1 MHCFV
6 VQVKIWLAQLQA
18 LQLSHTTPRSRS
30 AAAAVAAA
38 AAAEDSDDESMY
50 TASSDAPTGANTTAS
65 DIVNPVTVHAMQ
77 QWLAKGSERKRRF
90 APQPLSPVTV
100 RSSSVKSE
108 MMVHQTEPKTELK
121 AELVSASAPP
131 TAWSF
136 WERKMFCAAL
146 LAKGAPASDDVGSTA
161 FQVHTLQCYCIVLIS
176 TLCTLWRIAWCI

>member
-1 MHCFV
+1 

-50 TASSDAPTGANTTAS
+50 TASGDIPATTSAAAAAS

-77 QWLAKGSERKRRF
+77 QWLAKGSERRRRF

-100 RSSSVKSE
+100 RSVKSE
-108 MMVHQTEPKTELK
+108 QTVKTEPKTEPT
-121 AELVSASAPP
+121 ASAPP

-146 LAKGAPASDDVGSTA
+146 LAKGAPASDDVGSTG
-161 FQVHTLQCYCIVLIS
+161 FQVL
-176 TLCTLWRIAWCI
+176 AA

>member
-1 MHCFV
+1 
-6 VQVKIWLAQLQA
+6 VKIWLAQLQA

-50 TASSDAPTGANTTAS
+50 TASGDTPTSASAAS
-65 DIVNPVTVHAMQ
+65 DVVNPVTVHAMQ

-100 RSSSVKSE
+100 RSCVKSE
-108 MMVHQTEPKTELK
+108 MMVQTEPRTGPKTEP
-121 AELVSASAPP
+121 VSASAPP

-161 FQVHTLQCYCIVLIS
+161 FQVHTLHICVVDTVLCGVLRGLSRALHKEQCVNQYCK
-176 TLCTLWRIAWCI
+176 